1 MERDGAG
8 RPPRLTPHRTPHT
21 PCISRVSPVYL
32 PCISRVSQVL
42 EMEPA
47 HLDTHA
53 VVSGSTQ
60 VFPDGDALTEEDVHE
75 EEVVGYE
82 DVGGLEKQIGMAR
95 ARSKCSRS
103 KCSRSKC
110 SRSKCSRSKCGRSK

>member
-1 MERDGAG
+1 MGRDRAG
-8 RPPRLTPHRTPHT
+8 RPRPPHTARPTPTPHPTHPTPDPPTQHT
-21 PCISRVSPVYL
+21 RHPTRDSPH
-32 PCISRVSQVL
+32 PHATPRGCQVL

-60 VFPDGDALTEEDVHE
+60 VFPDGDPLSEEDVQE

-95 ARSKCSRS
+95 P
-103 KCSRSKC
+103 
-110 SRSKCSRSKCGRSK
+110 